1 MQKDDVLKKK
11 KEKHTF
17 TESALRLGKTRLS
30 FQERIW
36 QHCVVVFFL
45 KKKALFQPET
55 QAILNHSLLRVT
67 QGILHQAGQE

>member
-45 KKKALFQPET
+45 KKSTIPA
-55 QAILNHSLLRVT
+55 
-67 QGILHQAGQE
+67 